1 MRRDTSFEE
10 GRERLGLRVGF
21 QERGEPTMSDW
32 RERLKADP
40 RGTVLELLERFAAGR
55 GADPEVEDLFWRA
68 FADHGTPEEIA
79 RGVLGRLRV
88 GGEEGLLGLLDLDRE
103 HRVRLRG
110 RLRMAAADALA
121 AFVRDPEER
130 ATIEAHPARLPEAA
144 FERRGRPREAA
155 ALYALEH
162 DRLVPDD
169 GAEEAG
175 AGSAEE
181 LLGRAALRYALA
193 RVLRR
198 IEGEAERALAVMESV
213 VALLEEGAAA
223 GEPAPVVEEG
233 SLPWRLSF
241 HAREWLGLRHYEAGR
256 YRRAVGEFLRAAESA
271 PDTDLELAARIFAA
285 NALIRSGRQE
295 EARSLLDGL
304 RERTAGGSRD
314 LSEEWDVLWRRLLDE
329 RGEEE

>member
-1 MRRDTSFEE
+1 
-10 GRERLGLRVGF
+10 
-21 QERGEPTMSDW
+21 MSDW

-40 RGTVLELLERFAAGR
+40 RGTVVELLERFAAGR

-88 GGEEGLLGLLDLDRE
+88 GGEGGGLLGLLDLDRE

-110 RLRMAAADALA
+110 RLRLTAADALA

-193 RVLRR
+193 RGLRR
-198 IEGEAERALAVMESV
+198 IDGEAARALAVMESV

-223 GEPAPVVEEG
+223 GEPAPAAEEG

-256 YRRAVGEFLRAAESA
+256 YRQAVGEFLRAAESA

-285 NALIRSGRQE
+285 NALIRSGRQD

-304 RERTAGGSRD
+304 RERTAGGSGD
-314 LSEEWDVLWRRLLDE
+314 LSAEWDALWRRLLDDPP
-329 RGEEE
+329 EEQ